1 MSKFNCVLLIDDDEI
16 TNFINI
22 NLLEDMHI
30 TDRIEIATN
39 GKEALN
45 FLESSIDYCPQLI
58 LLDINMPLLDGFE
71 FMEHFKALDLKG
83 KDDTKVIALTT
94 SSNPKDIQKLQDFGV
109 TDLINKPLTRENLS
123 NLL

>member
-16 TNFINI
+16 TNFINV

-39 GKEALN
+39 GKEALD
-45 FLESSIDYCPQLI
+45 FLKNSVDCCPELI

-71 FMEHFKALDLKG
+71 FLEHFKMLDLPG
-83 KDDTKVIALTT
+83 KDDTKMIALTT

-109 TDLINKPLTRENLS
+109 NDLINKPLTKENLN